1 MDGGKAI
8 SFRKHSQ
15 TFEDLFWAMMQAIK
29 DSLSEGLP
37 KNETL
42 VQIGQS
48 NQSAQGDWMISVFGK
63 NGSNRPVSYLVL

>member
-1 MDGGKAI
+1 MAARAI

-15 TFEDLFWAMMQAIK
+15 AFEDLFWAMMQAIK
-29 DSLSEGLP
+29 DSPQEGLP
-37 KNETL
+37 KNETP

-63 NGSNRPVSYLVL
+63 NGSNRPMAYLVL